1 MRTAS
6 ALLVLLAL
14 NAPAA
19 AETLKV
25 PGEFETIAAA
35 VAAAAEGDTIS
46 VAKGTYVENL
56 AIGTNGLKLVGHSA
70 IIDGSFIAPCMAIVA
85 SDVSVIGFTLVNGT
99 EGLVATG
106 NGNSVIKCDV
116 ISCGGIGL
124 QLEGGSV
131 TIFGNT
137 VVGCDDDGINFGQ
150 GGAGMTVI
158 EKNTCARNDGNGIDA
173 SGSELTV
180 SRNTCEMNDT
190 NGVFVSVEL
199 LALTEIDDD
208 PAVVI
213 EKNECH
219 ANEDSGM
226 TVFNSTGLLITIE
239 KNDCSRN
246 TDDGMFVDAFG
257 AVIAKNTCDDNGD
270 QGMELFV
277 AGCTVLKNSASGNQ
291 DDGILITAELD
302 LGNGD
307 PASGN
312 TLTGNTCKDNRG
324 DGIIIQVGSGNV
336 LEGNKCLGNLDD
348 GIDLNFNGSAGNTLD
363 KNNCSD
369 NGHEGIDNSGQD
381 TVMTD
386 NVCKSNGR
394 GGSSPDIAGT
404 GDGGV
409 GSVDTFDGNEF
420 KTGGDTTPALLDN
433 YDNTA
438 P

>member
-25 PGEFETIAAA
+25 PAAFETIADA

-46 VAKGTYVENL
+46 VSKGTYVENL
-56 AIGTNGLKLVGHSA
+56 AIATAGLKLVGHSA
-70 IIDGSFIAPCMAIVA
+70 IIDGSFIAPCMEISAN
-85 SDVSVIGFTLVNGT
+85 DVSVTGFTLVNGT
-99 EGLVATG
+99 EGLVASGTG
-106 NGNSVIKCDV
+106 TSVSKCDV
-116 ISCGGIGL
+116 ISCGGVGILLDGA
-124 QLEGGSV
+124 SV
-131 TIFGNT
+131 TVYANT

-150 GGAGMTVI
+150 TGPGLSVI

-180 SRNTCEMNDT
+180 SRNQCDMNDT
-190 NGVFVSVEL
+190 NGVFVSVEG
-199 LALTEIDDD
+199 LALTEIEDD

-226 TVFNSTGLLITIE
+226 SVFNNTGLLIRIE
-239 KNDCSRN
+239 KNDCSGN
-246 TDDGMFVDAFG
+246 TDDGLFVDSFG
-257 AVIAKNTCDDNGD
+257 AVISKNTCDDNGD

-277 AGCTVLKNSASGNQ
+277 SGSTVEKNSASGNQ
-291 DDGILITAELD
+291 DDGILINAEEFD
-302 LGNGD
+302 VGDGD

-312 TLTGNTCKDNRG
+312 TLKGNTCKENRG

-336 LEGNKCLGNLDD
+336 LDGNKCIGNLDD
-348 GIDLNFNGSAGNTLD
+348 GIDLNSNGSDGTTLD
-363 KNNCSD
+363 KNICSE
-369 NGHEGIDNSGQD
+369 NGHEGIDNSGQA

-394 GGSSPDIAGT
+394 GSSPDIAGT

-409 GSVDTFDGNEF
+409 GSVETFEGNEF

-433 YDNTA
+433 YNNTA